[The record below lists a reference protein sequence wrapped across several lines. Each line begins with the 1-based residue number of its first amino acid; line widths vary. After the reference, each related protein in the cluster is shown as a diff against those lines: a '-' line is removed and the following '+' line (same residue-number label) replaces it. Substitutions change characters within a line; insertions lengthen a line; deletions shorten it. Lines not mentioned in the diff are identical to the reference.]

1 MPKEFIDMH
10 DLEPSALAIRPLY
23 TSQEY
28 KRVRENATEH
38 SVMNYIIPLK
48 ASTFMQTLSLK

>member
-1 MPKEFIDMH
+1 MH

-28 KRVRENATEH
+28 KRVRENAH

-48 ASTFMQTLSLK
+48 ANILYVAVLLSRTHSLK

>member
-1 MPKEFIDMH
+1 MH

-28 KRVRENATEH
+28 KRVRENAFCDELH
-38 SVMNYIIPLK
+38 HPFKGQYFYADPFLK
-48 ASTFMQTLSLK
+48 VILQWAD

>member
-1 MPKEFIDMH
+1 MH

-48 ASTFMQTLSLK
+48 ANNLYVAVLLSRTHSLK